1 MTHARQTLVPSDQV
15 ARRIHV
21 IRGQKVMLDS
31 DLAALYGVSSKR
43 LNEQVKRNR
52 RRFPRDFMFRL
63 HGVEARALRSQI
75 ATLNGGR
82 GRHSKYQPHA
92 FTEHGAVMLASV
104 LNSSVAVRA
113 SIQVVRAFVR
123 LRAVLNADTEL
134 SRKLMDLER
143 NYDQRFRMVFD
154 AIRQL
159 MQSPPTR
166 TRRIGFHAHHRR
178 ER

>member
-1 MTHARQTLVPSDQV
+1 MSDGRQTLVLSDRI

-21 IRGQKVMLDS
+21 IHGQKVMLDS

-52 RRFPRDFMFRL
+52 RRFPRDFMFHL
-63 HGVEARALRSQI
+63 NGVEARALRSQI
-75 ATLNGGR
+75 ATLNRGR
-82 GRHSKYQPHA
+82 GRHRKYQPYA

-104 LNSSVAVRA
+104 LNSTVAVRA

-123 LRAVLNADTEL
+123 LRARLDADTEL
-134 SRKLMDLER
+134 SRKLTDLER
-143 NYDQRFRMVFD
+143 NYDRRFRIVFD

>member
-1 MTHARQTLVPSDQV
+1 MSDGRQALVLSDPV
-15 ARRIHV
+15 ARHIHV

-31 DLAALYGVSSKR
+31 ALAALYGVSSKR

-63 HGVEARALRSQI
+63 NDVEARALRSQI
-75 ATLNGGR
+75 ATLNAGR
-82 GRHSKYQPHA
+82 GRHRKYRPHA
-92 FTEHGAVMLASV
+92 FSELGAVMLASV

-123 LRAVLNADTEL
+123 WRAVLDADSEL
-134 SRKLMDLER
+134 SRKLTVLER
-143 NYDQRFRMVFD
+143 TYDQRFRLVFD

-159 MQSPPTR
+159 MHSPPI
-166 TRRIGFHAHHRR
+166 RRRRSGFHAHHRR